1 MIFRVGVSHSTLPSH
16 RSPAS
21 GDNNVFNLLRDLAD
35 IWVETPQSVS

>member
-1 MIFRVGVSHSTLPSH
+1 MVFRVGVSHSTLPSH

-21 GDNNVFNLLRDLAD
+21 GDINVFNLSRDPAD